1 MNEHVQLVLWILH
14 PVLQS
19 IVAGIMLRRR
29 LHRVFRIFFAYLI
42 FQIAS
47 FFVLFPIFKW
57 GGYIAYFYT
66 FWTYSALTLVLGFMV
81 IHEIFLDVFRPYH
94 TLKDLGSVLFRWAA
108 LVMLLVACVVAA
120 SSPASE
126 QGPLVQAIVTVQRC
140 VRVVQ
145 CGLILFL
152 LVFSKYLGVS
162 WRHHSF
168 GISLGFGG
176 FAGAELAMLALNT
189 SGHASQITVNFV
201 DLLSYNLAIATWAVY
216 AFLKSPARENT
227 STLLMSQRWEQSLTD
242 LQHPAPADSLIPM
255 FEGMVDRAF
264 SRNGRYAEFEEI
276 KPEPISPRSV
286 SAGPRMRV
294 LPSRVTSK
302 V

>member
-19 IVAGIMLRRR
+19 AVAAIMVRRK

-42 FQIAS
+42 FQIAT

-57 GGYIAYFYT
+57 GGYLAYFYT
-66 FWTYSALTLVLGFMV
+66 FWTYSAITLVLGFMV

-162 WRHHSF
+162 WRQHSF
-168 GISLGFGG
+168 GISLGFGA

-189 SGHASQITVNFV
+189 SGHASQVTVNFV
-201 DLLSYNLAIATWAVY
+201 DLLSYNLAITTWSIY

-227 STLLMSQRWEQSLTD
+227 ATLLMSQRWEQSLTD

-264 SRNGRYAEFEEI
+264 SRSGRYSEPEEVTS
-276 KPEPISPRSV
+276 EPI
-286 SAGPRMRV
+286 GPRRV
-294 LPSRVTSK
+294 PAVRRMHALPPRLTSK

>member
-19 IVAGIMLRRR
+19 VVAGIMLRRR

-120 SSPASE
+120 SSPAGE

-162 WRHHSF
+162 WRQHSF

-276 KPEPISPRSV
+276 KAEPISARSV
-286 SAGPRMRV
+286 PAGPRMRV